1 MPFPR
6 PPRKKPVSSEA
17 EETQRGLHRPTAG
30 EIYEQVLRSARH
42 ELDRPGGNLAVS
54 GFACGILMG
63 LTGLSVGIVLTLLG
77 SSTAARLIADCFYPI
92 GFIAVILGRAQ
103 LFTENTLYPVA
114 LALAEK
120 GHVLKTLWLWA
131 IVLPSNILG
140 AYVFALLAVRTTAV
154 RPQVVAAMSSLGMQ
168 AASPSWGHVFWS
180 AVFGGWI
187 IATVAWLVSSSH
199 SITGS
204 LLLIWILAFV
214 VGAGGFAHCI
224 ASSGEILASV
234 LYGALPAS
242 RYFYWLLPA
251 TLGNIAGGVVLVTL
265 LEYGQVSGDDQPSR
279 R

>member
-1 MPFPR
+1 MAFPR
-6 PPRKKPVSSEA
+6 PPRRKPTSSEA
-17 EETQRGLHRPTAG
+17 EETQRGLHRPTAV

-42 ELDRPGGNLAVS
+42 ELDRPAFNLAVS

-63 LTGLSVGIVLTLLG
+63 LTGLSVGIVLALLG
-77 SSTAARLIADCFYPI
+77 SSPGARLVADCFYPI

-120 GHVLKTLWLWA
+120 GHVLHTLWLWA
-131 IVLPSNILG
+131 IVLPSNLLG
-140 AYVFALLAVRTTAV
+140 AYVFALMAVRTSAV
-154 RPQVVAAMSSLGMQ
+154 HPDVIAAMSSLGLQ
-168 AASPSWGHVFWS
+168 ASAPAWGHIFWG

-187 IATVAWLVSSSH
+187 IATVAWLVSSSR

-224 ASSGEILASV
+224 ASSGEILAAV
-234 LYGALPAS
+234 LHGDVAAS

-251 TLGNIAGGVVLVTL
+251 ILGNIVGGVVLVTL
-265 LEYGQVSGDDQPSR
+265 LEYGQVSGDDQAIR